1 MVRLAH
7 PLSRR
12 AGEARFDIAAQ
23 EARAP
28 RSANLT
34 PITMDE
40 RQARAAQDDL
50 DRRVAV
56 WRQHAAEVP
65 ARALAAVRL
74 GEIRA
79 SVALAGIAM
88 SDDDVRTVLER
99 RASLHSRPLRD
110 SLVVAGYA
118 AASRWISSEATRRD
132 LARPAALL
140 AAVRKVHA
148 LAIGPETALEPL
160 GGAPVGTPG
169 GWRPG
174 PACAYADGV
183 VPLPPWSI
191 PTAMEALAA
200 KVAARPPAV
209 PPCLWL
215 ARAHASV
222 LRIRPFASGNGRTA
236 RLLVNLLLARL
247 GLPPW
252 TIDERRRDEY
262 RAALRRAGGGAQ
274 WALAYEIAL
283 GVGANVDRLLAAIP
297 GADALAPLAAL
308 ADPVDVPRL
317 RKAAQRGR
325 LRHVRRGP
333 AILTTRTWL
342 AEYDAG
348 RAPQGRRP
356 DEALHGGRTRTR
368 A

>member
-1 MVRLAH
+1 
-7 PLSRR
+7 
-12 AGEARFDIAAQ
+12 
-23 EARAP
+23 
-28 RSANLT
+28 
-34 PITMDE
+34 MDE

-79 SVALAGIAM
+79 SVALAGVAM

-160 GGAPVGTPG
+160 GGPPVGTPG

-174 PACAYADGV
+174 PACAYEDGV

-308 ADPVDVPRL
+308 ADPLDVPRL

-356 DEALHGGRTRTR
+356 DEALHGERTRTR